1 MYRNV
6 QIIARDGQIHQV
18 PMTAQQAAFCY
29 RLAEMKAAINPTI
42 TFHDVVI
49 EQQAQM
55 RRARTQN

>member
-6 QIIARDGQIHQV
+6 QVIARNGQIHQV
-18 PMTAQQAAFCY
+18 PMTAQQAAFCF
-29 RLAEMKAAINPTI
+29 RLAEVKAALNPAI

-55 RRARTQN
+55 RRARR